1 MLFKRQEELKLAKQ
15 KAEENAKVK
24 EEFLSVMS
32 HEIRTP
38 ITAIIGMSDLVLK
51 SNLSEKDKNYILT
64 INRSSKKLLSII
76 NNILDFAKLKK
87 GKLELSMIEFDLYQL
102 VSDVIELL
110 KIKSDEKGLYIN
122 LHFQASK
129 IVEGDNSR
137 LSQILI
143 NLIGNAI
150 KFTNKGGIDIYITQN
165 GDIFRF
171 KIKDSGIGI
180 DEETQKKLFQSFS
193 QADSSI
199 SRKYGGTGL
208 GLAITKQFITLMN
221 GKIWIESK
229 KGEGATFIFEINLKN
244 KGNIVGIKGENE
256 KLEIKDFEMDPKLKN
271 KLLELKNLLKTNQP
285 RLVKPI
291 LNEIE
296 KFELDSTIRKIVSL
310 AKQYKFKEVIKIL
323 EQMEE

>member
-1 MLFKRQEELKLAKQ
+1 M
-15 KAEENAKVK
+15 
-24 EEFLSVMS
+24 
-32 HEIRTP
+32 
-38 ITAIIGMSDLVLK
+38 
-51 SNLSEKDKNYILT
+51 
-64 INRSSKKLLSII
+64 
-76 NNILDFAKLKK
+76 
-87 GKLELSMIEFDLYQL
+87 
-102 VSDVIELL
+102 
-110 KIKSDEKGLYIN
+110 
-122 LHFQASK
+122 
-129 IVEGDNSR
+129 EGDNSR

-193 QADSSI
+193 QADSGT

-229 KGEGATFIFEINLKN
+229 KGEGATFIFELKLKN
-244 KGNIVGIKGENE
+244 RGDIVGVKGENE
-256 KLEIKDFEMDPKLKN
+256 KLEIKDFKMDPKLKN

-323 EQMEE
+323 EQIEE